1 MDLAPRFARI
11 LVCSALLALPLIF
24 ACGSSS
30 SSSSGSG
37 SSAPP
42 TALAQ
47 DAVVPPDATVATA
60 PDAASPDST
69 PVPDPITKPLTEP
82 EARREA
88 ARHAAAAFVKRTDLV
103 HPDGT
108 RVLPTFDPKDFQG
121 GLVRG
126 RWTFE
131 INRPAGATV
140 SVSFG
145 KFGEDVKA
153 QASYA
158 SE

>member
-1 MDLAPRFARI
+1 MHIA
-11 LVCSALLALPLIF
+11 SLLAALTLV

-37 SSAPP
+37 SSTRAPAAP
-42 TALAQ
+42 TS
-47 DAVVPPDATVATA
+47 DAAT
-60 PDAASPDST
+60 PDAAAPVAATPDAAAAPSAPT
-69 PVPDPITKPLTEP
+69 PDPITKPLTEA

-88 ARHAAAAFVKRTDLV
+88 ARHAKAAFEKHTDLV

-131 INRPAGATV
+131 ISRPAGASTR
-140 SVSFG
+140 VSFG
-145 KFGEDVKA
+145 AFGENVKA
-153 QASYA
+153 EAMYA
-158 SE
+158 DE

>member
-1 MDLAPRFARI
+1 MHVA
-11 LVCSALLALPLIF
+11 SLLAALALV

-30 SSSSGSG
+30 TSSSGSG
-37 SSAPP
+37 SSTPAPRTP
-42 TALAQ
+42 DA
-47 DAVVPPDATVATA
+47 AVVVA
-60 PDAASPDST
+60 PDAAVAVAPDAAPSAPT
-69 PVPDPITKPLTEP
+69 PDPITKPLTEP

-88 ARHAAAAFVKRTDLV
+88 ARHARAAFEKRTDLV

-108 RVLPTFDPKDFQG
+108 RVLPTFDPKDFEG

-131 INRPAGATV
+131 ISRPAGASTR
-140 SVSFG
+140 VSFG
-145 KFGEDVKA
+145 AFGENVKA
-153 QASYA
+153 DAMYA